1 MGGEAVIAVLENRI
15 VVPSQDGTQWRSL
28 GSTQNQAK
36 TLGPG
41 LRRDDESSIANIVR
55 QSLKAIV
62 ESLRDR
68 LRRPAPVH
76 RTGAR
81 RNGVAAVLCLLF
93 LNTTSYAATPTF
105 PEARATFQS
114 SEARLL
120 DRDGRVLHE
129 LRMDKRVRRIEWV
142 PLHEVSPAFIDAL
155 ILSEDQRFFQHKGV
169 DWTAML
175 SAAWDNLNAPTGKRP
190 RGASTLTM
198 QVAGLMHGDLA
209 PRVEGRTVAQKWDQV
224 GAARQLEGAWTK
236 AEILEAYLNLVTYR
250 GELQGIAAA
259 SRGLFGKHPGGL
271 DRDESLLLAALL
283 RSPNAKPNAV
293 VQRACALRVKLEP
306 GDCVALKLTADEA
319 FGRPP
324 VVRSEYSQAP
334 HLARKLLNKAD
345 ANIVHASLEAMHESL
360 RDRPDGRQAGVPR
373 TPSLR
378 TTLSAA
384 VQLTANNA
392 VQRHLTELTGR
403 NVEDAAVVVLDNAT
417 GDVLA
422 WVGSSGALSKAGEID
437 GVTALRQAG
446 STLKPF
452 LYGQAIEQRLIT
464 AASVIDDAPLNID
477 TSIGVYTPGNYDG
490 GYKGL
495 VSARVALASSLN
507 VPAVKTLQRVG
518 PEAFRQKLIA
528 FGIDSLEQ
536 EGDWYGYSLALGSA
550 DVSLL
555 SLTNA
560 YRTLAN
566 GGQWTPVR
574 VKADEKPTARP
585 RRAMDAAAAF
595 IVADMISDNGARAV
609 TFDTDSVLATR
620 PWTAVK
626 TGTSKDMRDNWCVG
640 FSSRYTVGVWV
651 GNFAGAPMRDVS
663 GVTGAAP
670 IWAELMHALHA
681 DVRSDTPREPNGV
694 ISQMIAYE
702 PAVEPPRRE
711 VFLAGTEQANIRIR
725 EASAVGS
732 RIVYPTPGL
741 IVAIDPDIP
750 SAYQRV
756 PIELT
761 GLVGI
766 SAVRLGEHTFQPS
779 ARIYWAP
786 ERGRHVI
793 ALLDSEG
800 RAVNEVRF
808 EVR

>member
-1 MGGEAVIAVLENRI
+1 MTLKHTVLA
-15 VVPSQDGTQWRSL
+15 L
-28 GSTQNQAK
+28 C
-36 TLGPG
+36 
-41 LRRDDESSIANIVR
+41 
-55 QSLKAIV
+55 
-62 ESLRDR
+62 
-68 LRRPAPVH
+68 
-76 RTGAR
+76 
-81 RNGVAAVLCLLF
+81 CLL
-93 LNTTSYAATPTF
+93 LGGLAQPAASAPTF
-105 PEARATFQS
+105 GDVRGQFQS

-120 DRDGRVLHE
+120 ARDGRVLHE

-142 PLHEVSPAFIDAL
+142 PLTEVSPAFIDAL

-175 SAAWDNLNAPTGKRP
+175 SAAWDNLNAPAGKRP

-198 QVAGLMHGDLA
+198 QLAGLMREDLA

-224 GAARQLEGAWTK
+224 GAARELERSWSK

-271 DRDESLLLAALL
+271 DRDESLLLAAML

-293 VQRACALRVKLEP
+293 VQRACALRAKVEAASNCDNLKLEA
-306 GDCVALKLTADEA
+306 DAALKRIANI
-319 FGRPP
+319 
-324 VVRSEYSQAP
+324 RSEYSQAP
-334 HLARKLLNKAD
+334 HLARKLLEKSSTY
-345 ANIVHASLEAMHESL
+345 V
-360 RDRPDGRQAGVPR
+360 
-373 TPSLR
+373 R
-378 TTLSAA
+378 TTLDADI
-384 VQLTANNA
+384 QRTAIAA
-392 VQRHLTELTGR
+392 VQRHLIELSGR
-403 NVEDAAVVVLDNAT
+403 NVEDAAVLVLDNAT

-422 WVGSSGALSKAGEID
+422 WVGSSGALSAAGEID

-495 VSARVALASSLN
+495 VSARVALAGSLN
-507 VPAVKTLQRVG
+507 VPAVKMLQRVG
-518 PEAFRQKLIA
+518 PEAFRKKLIS
-528 FGIDSLEQ
+528 FGIDSLTED
-536 EGDWYGYSLALGSA
+536 GDWYGYSLALGSG
-550 DVSLL
+550 DVSLMG
-555 SLTNA
+555 LTNA

-574 VKADEKPTARP
+574 VKAEEPVLLKP
-585 RRAMDAAAAF
+585 RRAMDAAAF
-595 IVADMISDNGARAV
+595 IVADMLADNSARAI
-609 TFDTDSVLATR
+609 TFGTDSTLATR

-626 TGTSKDMRDNWCVG
+626 TGTSKDMRDNWCIG
-640 FSSRYTVGVWV
+640 FSGRYTVGVWV
-651 GNFAGAPMRDVS
+651 GNFSGAPMRDVS
-663 GVTGAAP
+663 GVAGAAP
-670 IWAELMHALHA
+670 IWADLMHVLHA
-681 DVRSDTPREPNGV
+681 DVRSQPPERVAGLVSEA
-694 ISQMIAYE
+694 IAYE

-711 VFLAGTEQANIRIR
+711 WFIAGTEQANIRIR
-725 EASAVGS
+725 EQAAVSS

-750 SAYQRV
+750 AAYQKL

-761 GLVGI
+761 LPEQVVGMTLND
-766 SAVRLGEHTFQPS
+766 APLTVA
-779 ARIYWAP
+779 ARQYWSP
-786 ERGRHVI
+786 QRGRHTL
-793 ALLDSEG
+793 ALRDAEG
-800 RAVNEVRF
+800 RTVAEVRF

>member
-1 MGGEAVIAVLENRI
+1 VGGEAVKARLFA
-15 VVPSQDGTQWRSL
+15 PTLCCLML
-28 GSTQNQAK
+28 GSTAW
-36 TLGPG
+36 
-41 LRRDDESSIANIVR
+41 
-55 QSLKAIV
+55 
-62 ESLRDR
+62 
-68 LRRPAPVH
+68 
-76 RTGAR
+76 GAE
-81 RNGVAAVLCLLF
+81 
-93 LNTTSYAATPTF
+93 ATPAF
-105 PEARATFQS
+105 AEARAKFQS

-142 PLHEVSPAFIDAL
+142 PLSEVSPAFIDAL

-175 SAAWDNLNAPTGKRP
+175 SAVWDNLNAPSGKRP

-198 QVAGLMHGDLA
+198 QVAGLMRDDLA

-224 GAARQLEGAWTK
+224 GAARELERVWSK

-283 RSPNAKPNAV
+283 RSPNAKPAAV
-293 VQRACALRVKLEP
+293 VQRACALGTKQEA
-306 GDCVALKLTADEA
+306 GSDCAALKLAADEA

-324 VVRSEYSQAP
+324 QVRSEYSQAP
-334 HLARKLLNKAD
+334 HLSRKLLQKAD
-345 ANIVHASLEAMHESL
+345 ANI
-360 RDRPDGRQAGVPR
+360 
-373 TPSLR
+373 R
-378 TTLSAA
+378 TTLTADI
-384 VQLTANNA
+384 QLTANAA

-422 WVGSSGALSKAGEID
+422 WVGSSGALSKAGEMD

-495 VSARVALASSLN
+495 VSARVALAGSLN

-518 PEAFRQKLIA
+518 PEAFRQKLMA
-528 FGIDSLEQ
+528 FGIDSLDQ
-536 EGDWYGYSLALGSA
+536 DGDWYGYSLALGSA

-574 VKADEKPTARP
+574 VKADEKATTKP
-585 RRAMDAAAAF
+585 RRAMDASAAF
-595 IVADMISDNGARAV
+595 IVADMISDNGARAI
-609 TFDTDSVLATR
+609 TFGTDSILATR

-670 IWAELMHALHA
+670 IWAELMHTLHA
-681 DVRSDTPREPNGV
+681 NIRSDAPRAPNGV
-694 ISQMIAYE
+694 LSQTVAYE
-702 PAVEPPRRE
+702 PAVEPPRQE
-711 VFLAGTEQANIRIR
+711 LFLAGTEQANIRIR

-761 GLVGI
+761 GISGI

-779 ARIYWAP
+779 SRIYWAP
-786 ERGRHVI
+786 ERGRHVL
-793 ALLDSEG
+793 ALLDEQG